1 MRTAALVSPKRK
13 SLLSSLGCCGDG
25 IQETASLPFFEGF
38 ENITSNNNGWTVS
51 NPDFLNTWTR
61 TNPGATGSYSFYIK
75 NDSTYSSIPPG
86 NVYYDFLI
94 SPFIDYSRT
103 NSPDIEFDFA
113 YAKSSNLKTDSLVL
127 SYSILCDTVWT
138 PVLKLSGDE
147 LVTTSNI
154 QNMFVPSSADW
165 KGYKVNIPELANKR
179 FVRFRFEDYSRGGN
193 NLYIDNIHLYSTSD
207 NLGMNIFPNPSSSD
221 INIEVTLPS
230 REDVTIEIF
239 DILGRSLLKQ
249 VITNTTSFLSILD
262 VSELPEGIYFARA
275 IANKKKV
282 IKKIHVNH

>member
-1 MRTAALVSPKRK
+1 
-13 SLLSSLGCCGDG
+13 
-25 IQETASLPFFEGF
+25 
-38 ENITSNNNGWTVS
+38 
-51 NPDFLNTWTR
+51 
-61 TNPGATGSYSFYIK
+61 
-75 NDSTYSSIPPG
+75 
-86 NVYYDFLI
+86 
-94 SPFIDYSRT
+94 
-103 NSPDIEFDFA
+103 
-113 YAKSSNLKTDSLVL
+113 
-127 SYSILCDTVWT
+127 
-138 PVLKLSGDE
+138 
-147 LVTTSNI
+147 
-154 QNMFVPSSADW
+154 MFVPSSADW